1 MKQEWFPHPGNLLH
15 HLKSQLGQI
24 GSFRSSEESAPAG
37 LWQTGQRKTS
47 TDGPCQLATLPSPNH
62 GPADVCSGEC
72 CNLSFNRQTQ
82 GQDLVWLCGESP
94 KGLKYD
100 LGMCVQDE
108 TQVCHRSTIV
118 NELVKGGAWLS
129 SSSFGLSVLTA
140 GVILLLQ
147 DLGACRCQQVAHMW
161 KQLKSEPVTSALK
174 VDARHSFGRFSSLQL
189 CGDND

>member
-1 MKQEWFPHPGNLLH
+1 
-15 HLKSQLGQI
+15 
-24 GSFRSSEESAPAG
+24 
-37 LWQTGQRKTS
+37 
-47 TDGPCQLATLPSPNH
+47 
-62 GPADVCSGEC
+62 
-72 CNLSFNRQTQ
+72 
-82 GQDLVWLCGESP
+82 
-94 KGLKYD
+94 
-100 LGMCVQDE
+100 MCVQDE

-161 KQLKSEPVTSALK
+161 KRLKSEPVTSALK